1 MITKQECADWINA
14 NISTELTTAE
24 IDTLKNSI
32 VNHPLKDILLEILI
46 TVLGDIS
53 ILVEIRDKS

>member
-14 NISTELTTAE
+14 NISNELTMAE

-32 VNHPLKDILLEILI
+32 ENHPLKNILLEILI